1 MAKLC
6 VEGMAA
12 TYKYCDKYNLPYKKV
27 GKLVVATND
36 LEEERLLAL
45 WERASQNGVPDL
57 ELVDRQGI
65 KDREPACEGVRAIWS
80 PHTGSHTDVVESSER
95 TNGGGGDERTELL
108 LAATFLL
115 MVILRWYWQNDVANK
130 STMFAH
136 IPSYFAYSMIITSF
150 PHWIIYI
157 LWNY

>member
-80 PHTGSHTDVVESSER
+80 PHTGIVDW
-95 TNGGGGDERTELL
+95 GL
-108 LAATFLL
+108 
-115 MVILRWYWQNDVANK
+115 VARHYGK
-130 STMFAH
+130 VFQEA
-136 IPSYFAYSMIITSF
+136 
-150 PHWIIYI
+150 IYI
-157 LWNY
+157 INNLG